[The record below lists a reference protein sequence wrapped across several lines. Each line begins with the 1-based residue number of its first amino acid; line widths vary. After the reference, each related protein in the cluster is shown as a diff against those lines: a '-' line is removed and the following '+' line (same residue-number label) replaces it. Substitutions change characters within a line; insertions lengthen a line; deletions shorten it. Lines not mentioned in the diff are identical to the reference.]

1 MAIIRNITR
10 KCTNRKKGSAH
21 YGGFP
26 CIVLR
31 RSVEHEKNYIFLFVL
46 CFIVLQVF
54 TGYGKEEVLQPVE
67 IFRRDSLYNGEF
79 FYQNNQL
86 YFLYEKEEGE
96 KGKLLHD
103 IKVTDDKIL
112 YLFTENYFS
121 ESNLV
126 DESNKIASIECI

>member
-10 KCTNRKKGSAH
+10 KCTNRKNGSAH

-26 CIVLR
+26 CIVIR